1 MIHLMIP
8 SAILFDL
15 DGTILDSDAIIIQSW
30 KTAHDQTSPDV
41 EWNESKLWNMM
52 GQPAEDIPY
61 GMGVPEELHQKYLE
75 IFDQQFIN
83 IRLSLFDDVLPV
95 LEKLKGKS
103 IPLGIVTGAKTG
115 EAHEL
120 LVQNNIDHF
129 FSEIIGAD
137 TTERGKPYPDPINLA
152 VERLELNSKK
162 KDILFVGDSL
172 NDLISA
178 QAADVTPILLWRKNT
193 EVPKNMQQTGVI
205 VIPGLI
211 KLLELIE

>member
-1 MIHLMIP
+1 MIP

-15 DGTILDSDAIIIQSW
+15 DGTLLDSDAIIIQSW

-83 IRLSLFDDVLPV
+83 IRLPLFDDVLPV
-95 LEKLKGKS
+95 LEKLKGES
-103 IPLGIVTGAKTG
+103 IPLGIVTGAKTR

-120 LVQNNIDHF
+120 LIQNNIDNF

-137 TTERGKPYPDPINLA
+137 ATVRGKPYPDPINLA
-152 VERLELNSKK
+152 IERLQLNSKK

-178 QAADVTPILLWRKNT
+178 QAAGITPILLWRKDN
-193 EVPKNMQQTGVI
+193 EVPMNIQQTGVI
-205 VIPGLI
+205 VISGLTQ
-211 KLLELIE
+211 LLELIE